1 MTRAGKEPAEDA
13 KRAFV
18 RAIKQAGLRVHRV
31 EMFKGGDTPG
41 RFVFGTANP
50 EGWAHECPAIELR
63 TFVDFTGEIGPVE
76 IRCSATD
83 DDPIMNVFSAPNL
96 RGCSCELAALPETLE
111 AVWQERQAVLDW
123 VKQAERDSRFVGR
136 WVWEAAEEPDVRL

>member
-1 MTRAGKEPAEDA
+1 MLRLNDVDVAEGRKTMTRAGKEPAEDA

-50 EGWAHECPAIELR
+50 EGCRSYALVE
-63 TFVDFTGEIGPVE
+63 VDGSDTC
-76 IRCSATD
+76 IREATS
-83 DDPIMNVFSAPNL
+83 P
-96 RGCSCELAALPETLE
+96 
-111 AVWQERQAVLDW
+111 
-123 VKQAERDSRFVGR
+123 
-136 WVWEAAEEPDVRL
+136 